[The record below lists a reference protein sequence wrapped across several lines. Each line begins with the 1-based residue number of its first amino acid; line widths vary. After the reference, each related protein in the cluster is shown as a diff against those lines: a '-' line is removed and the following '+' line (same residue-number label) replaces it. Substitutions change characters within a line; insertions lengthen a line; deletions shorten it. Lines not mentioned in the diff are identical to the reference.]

1 MLYKKNSAPMTQDLF
16 RNPTSE
22 YRATP
27 FWAWNCELNQELL
40 DREIGYMQDM
50 GFGGFHMHVRV
61 GMSTEYL
68 SDGFMSFI
76 KGCVNTAK
84 DKKMLAWLYD
94 EDKWPSG
101 FAGGLVTKKKENREK
116 YLLFTR
122 CGYGSGKASSN
133 DSSAAA
139 VREENGYLL
148 ARYEVELDSNSCLKS
163 YRRLADDEQSENCW
177 YAYCETKG
185 ESDWFN
191 LQSYVDSLSP
201 AAITDFINIT
211 HERYKECIGDEFGE
225 AVPAIF
231 TDEPQVARKKMFG
244 KAIGDTDA
252 FLPYTT
258 DFADTYREMYGEEL
272 FDKLPELF
280 WELPDGKVSVT
291 RYHYHD
297 HIAERFAQAFA
308 DNIGGWCDKNG
319 IMLTGHMM
327 EEPSLESQNAAVGD
341 CMRSYRGFG
350 IPGIDMLCDSREFTT
365 AKQCQSAVHQY
376 GREGMLSEL
385 YGVTGWDF
393 KFTGHKLQGD
403 WQAVLGVTVRVPH
416 LYWVSMKGEAKR
428 DYPACI
434 GHQSPWYK
442 EYTYIEDH
450 FARVNT
456 AMTRGKPVVRVG
468 VIHPIE
474 SYWLR
479 FGPKEQT
486 AAIREEMND
495 QFMQLADWLLFN
507 LIDYNYI
514 CEANLPAQS
523 NGTTKVGCMQ
533 YDTIIVPNLLTVRG
547 TTLEF
552 LKNFKAN
559 GGKVIFAGSLPEYVD
574 AVESGEAKAFA
585 AENTVIGWSEIQL
598 TNALESDREIDLRD
612 EDGERTDNHM
622 YQLRQDDGCRW
633 LFIAPVNHSA
643 GHYSCNSDD
652 YTLRIKGEYIPE
664 LWNTMDG
671 SVTTLAASYADG
683 NTLVDFELYPHDS
696 VLLKLTEGK
705 SDAKPVARKERTE
718 LGYLP
723 FRAEVELAEPNV
735 ALLDMP
741 EYRLNGG
748 EWRAN
753 EEILRIGDTL
763 KAELNMKNEIAGGA
777 QPWLFGKQEET
788 EQVDLKYTVYS
799 DVEVDNVS
807 LALEDF
813 DKSSITFN
821 GKAVDMVKTGI
832 YVDDSITTVSLGKL
846 EKGENVIVL
855 SRSFGKVSTLEAV
868 YLLGDFGV
876 ELKGRNYKITAPVRE
891 LEFGDWTRQGLPFY
905 GGNVTYKC
913 KVNGNGEELGVMIP
927 HFAQPVC
934 TVSVDGKRVGTV
946 ALAPY
951 TATLGKLS
959 EGEHLVEITAFGN
972 RFNTFAALHM
982 VDPACRWYG
991 PDAWRRKGTRWS
1003 YEYNVKPSGITAAP
1017 MLVQFV
1023 CDKL

>member
-1 MLYKKNSAPMTQDLF
+1 MLYKKNSAPMTEELF

-68 SDGFMSFI
+68 SDDFMSLI
-76 KGCVNTAK
+76 KGSVKTAK

-122 CGYGSGKASSN
+122 RGYGSGKGSSN

-148 ARYEVELDSNSCLKS
+148 ARYEVELDNNGCLKS

-177 YAYCETKG
+177 YAYCETQG

-191 LQSYVDSLSP
+191 LQSYVDTLSP
-201 AAITDFINIT
+201 AAITDFINTT

-280 WELPDGKVSVT
+280 WELPEGKVSVT

-376 GREGMLSEL
+376 GREGLLSEL

-442 EYTYIEDH
+442 EYPYIEDH

-456 AMTRGKPVVRVG
+456 AMTRGKPIVRVG

-495 QFMQLADWLLFN
+495 RFMQLADWLLFT
-507 LIDYNYI
+507 LIEYNYI

-533 YDTIIVPNLLTVRG
+533 YDTIIVPNLLTIRG

-574 AVESGEAKAFA
+574 AVESSEAKAFA

-598 TNALESDREIDLRD
+598 TNALDANREIDLRD

-622 YQLRQDDGCRW
+622 YQLREDDGCRW
-633 LFIAPVNHSA
+633 LFVAPINHSA

-671 SVTTLAASYADG
+671 SVTTLAADYVGGD
-683 NTLVDFELYPHDS
+683 TLVDFELYPHDS
-696 VLLKLTEGK
+696 VLLKLIPGK
-705 SDAKPVARKERTE
+705 SDAKPAARKERKE

-723 FRAEVELAEPNV
+723 CKAEVELAEPNV

-763 KAELNMKNEIAGGA
+763 KSELNMKNEIAGGA

-799 DVEVDNVS
+799 DVEIDGVS

-813 DKSSITFN
+813 DKSKITFN
-821 GKAVDMVKTGI
+821 GKAVDMINAGY
-832 YVDDSITTVSLGKL
+832 YVDESITVVNLGKL
-846 EKGENVIVL
+846 EKGENTIVL

-876 ELKGRNYKITAPVRE
+876 DLKGRTFKITAPVRE

-934 TVSVDGKRVGTV
+934 TVSVDGERVGTV

-951 TATLGKLS
+951 TASLGKLD

-1003 YEYNVKPSGITAAP
+1003 YEYNVKPSGITASP
-1017 MLVQFV
+1017 ILVQFV

>member
-1 MLYKKNSAPMTQDLF
+1 MLYKKNRTPITGELF
-16 RNPTSE
+16 LNPTSE

-27 FWAWNCELNQELL
+27 FWAWNCELNRDLL

-61 GMSTEYL
+61 GMSTKYL
-68 SDGFMSFI
+68 SDDFMDLI
-76 KGCVNTAK
+76 KGSVKTAK
-84 DKKMLAWLYD
+84 DKNMLAWLYD

-101 FAGGLVTKKKENREK
+101 FAGGYVTKKKENREK

-122 CGYGSGKASSN
+122 RGYGAGKASSN

-139 VREENGYLL
+139 VREENGELL
-148 ARYEVELDSNSCLKS
+148 ARYEVKLDDNGCLKS
-163 YRRLADDEQSENCW
+163 YRRLADGEASDNCW
-177 YAYCETKG
+177 YAYCETQG
-185 ESDWFN
+185 ESAWFN
-191 LQSYVDSLSP
+191 LQSYVDTLSP
-201 AAITDFINIT
+201 EAITDFINTT
-211 HERYKECIGDEFGE
+211 HERYKACIGEDFGD

-231 TDEPQVARKKMFG
+231 TDEPQVARKRMFG

-258 DFADTYREMYGEEL
+258 DFADTYRAMYGDEL

-291 RYHYHD
+291 RYRYHD

-341 CMRSYRGFG
+341 CMRSYRGFQL
-350 IPGIDMLCDSREFTT
+350 PGIDMLCDSREFTT

-495 QFMQLADWLLFN
+495 QFMQLADWLLYN

-514 CEANLPAQS
+514 CEANLPAQAD
-523 NGTTKVGCMQ
+523 GTKVGQMQ
-533 YDTIIVPNLLTVRG
+533 YDTIIVPNLLTIRS
-547 TTLEF
+547 TTLDF
-552 LKNFKAN
+552 LKNFSAN

-574 AVESGEAKAFA
+574 ALENDAAKAFA
-585 AENTVIGWSEIQL
+585 ADSTIVGWSKIQL
-598 TNALESDREIDLRD
+598 INALDANREIDLRED
-612 EDGERTDNHM
+612 DGERTTNHM
-622 YQLRQDDGCRW
+622 YQLRQEGDHRW
-633 LFIAPVNHSA
+633 LFIAPINHKAAPYACS
-643 GHYSCNSDD
+643 SDD
-652 YTLRIKGEYIPE
+652 YTLRLKGEYVPE

-671 SVTTLAASYADG
+671 SVTTLAADYNLGD
-683 NTLVDFELYPHDS
+683 TFVELELYDHDS
-696 VLLKLTEGK
+696 VLLKLIPGR
-705 SDAKPVARKERTE
+705 SDAEPVQKKKRVAVG
-718 LGYLP
+718 LLP
-723 FRAEVELAEPNV
+723 SKCEVELAEPNV
-735 ALLDMP
+735 VLLDMP

-753 EEILRIGDTL
+753 EEILRICDTL
-763 KAELNMKNEIAGGA
+763 KAELKMENAIAGGA
-777 QPWLFGKQEET
+777 QPWLFGVEKET
-788 EQVDLKYTVYS
+788 ETVELKYVINS
-799 DVEVDNVS
+799 EVEADNVT

-821 GKAVDMVKTGI
+821 GKPVDMIKTGS
-832 YVDDSITTVSLGKL
+832 YVDESIETVTLGKL
-846 EKGENVIVL
+846 EKGENTIIL

-876 ELKGRNYKITAPVRE
+876 ELKGRSCTVTEPVRE

-913 KVNGNGEELGVMIP
+913 VVEGNDEELSVVIP
-927 HFAQPVC
+927 HFTQPVC
-934 TVSVDGKRVGTV
+934 TVSVDGVRTGTV
-946 ALAPY
+946 ALSPY
-951 TATLGKLS
+951 TAPLGKL
-959 EGEHLVEITAFGN
+959 GKGKHLVEITAFGN
-972 RFNTFAALHM
+972 RYNTFASLHM
-982 VDPACRWYG
+982 ADPAARWYG

-1017 MLVQFV
+1017 TLVKFE
-1023 CDKL
+1023 

>member
-1 MLYKKNSAPMTQDLF
+1 M
-16 RNPTSE
+16 
-22 YRATP
+22 
-27 FWAWNCELNQELL
+27 
-40 DREIGYMQDM
+40 
-50 GFGGFHMHVRV
+50 
-61 GMSTEYL
+61 
-68 SDGFMSFI
+68 
-76 KGCVNTAK
+76 
-84 DKKMLAWLYD
+84 
-94 EDKWPSG
+94 
-101 FAGGLVTKKKENREK
+101 
-116 YLLFTR
+116 
-122 CGYGSGKASSN
+122 
-133 DSSAAA
+133 
-139 VREENGYLL
+139 
-148 ARYEVELDSNSCLKS
+148 
-163 YRRLADDEQSENCW
+163 
-177 YAYCETKG
+177 
-185 ESDWFN
+185 
-191 LQSYVDSLSP
+191 
-201 AAITDFINIT
+201 
-211 HERYKECIGDEFGE
+211 
-225 AVPAIF
+225 
-231 TDEPQVARKKMFG
+231 
-244 KAIGDTDA
+244 
-252 FLPYTT
+252 
-258 DFADTYREMYGEEL
+258 
-272 FDKLPELF
+272 
-280 WELPDGKVSVT
+280 
-291 RYHYHD
+291 
-297 HIAERFAQAFA
+297 
-308 DNIGGWCDKNG
+308 
-319 IMLTGHMM
+319 
-327 EEPSLESQNAAVGD
+327 
-341 CMRSYRGFG
+341 
-350 IPGIDMLCDSREFTT
+350 
-365 AKQCQSAVHQY
+365 
-376 GREGMLSEL
+376 
-385 YGVTGWDF
+385 
-393 KFTGHKLQGD
+393 
-403 WQAVLGVTVRVPH
+403 PH
-416 LYWVSMKGEAKR
+416 LSWVSMAGEAKR
-428 DYPACI
+428 DYPASI
-434 GHQSPWYK
+434 NYQSPWYK
-442 EYTYIEDH
+442 EYKYIEDH
-450 FARVNT
+450 FARLNT
-456 AMTRGKPVVRVG
+456 ALTRGVPKVDVA

-495 QFMQLADWLLFN
+495 RFMQLADWLLFN

-533 YDTIIVPNLLTVRG
+533 YDTIIVPNLLTIRG

-574 AVESGEAKAFA
+574 AVESSEAKAFA

-598 TNALESDREIDLRD
+598 TNALDANREIDLRD

-622 YQLRQDDGCRW
+622 YQLREDDGCRW
-633 LFIAPVNHSA
+633 LFVAPINHSA

-671 SVTTLAASYADG
+671 SVTTLAADYVGGD
-683 NTLVDFELYPHDS
+683 TLVDFELYPHDS
-696 VLLKLTEGK
+696 VLLKLIPGK
-705 SDAKPVARKERTE
+705 SDAKPAARKERKE

-723 FRAEVELAEPNV
+723 CKAEVELAEPNV

-763 KAELNMKNEIAGGA
+763 KKELNMNNEIAGGA

-799 DVEVDNVS
+799 DVEIDGVS

-813 DKSSITFN
+813 DKSKITFN
-821 GKAVDMVKTGI
+821 GKAVDMINAGY
-832 YVDDSITTVSLGKL
+832 YVDESITVVNLGKL
-846 EKGENVIVL
+846 EKGENTIVL

-876 ELKGRNYKITAPVRE
+876 DLKGRTFKITAPVRE

-934 TVSVDGKRVGTV
+934 TVSVDGERVGTV

-951 TATLGKLS
+951 TASLGKLD

-1003 YEYNVKPSGITAAP
+1003 YEYNVKPSGITASP
-1017 MLVQFV
+1017 ILVQFV

>member
-1 MLYKKNSAPMTQDLF
+1 MLYKKNSSPMTQDLF
-16 RNPTSE
+16 LNPTSE

-27 FWAWNCELNQELL
+27 FWAWNCELNQEIL
-40 DREIGYMQDM
+40 DKEIGYMQDM

-61 GMSTEYL
+61 GMSTNYL
-68 SDGFMSFI
+68 SDDFMDLI
-76 KGCVNTAK
+76 KGSVKTAK

-101 FAGGLVTKKKENREK
+101 FAGGIVTKKKENREK

-122 CGYGSGKASSN
+122 KGYGTGKGSSN

-148 ARYEVELDSNSCLKS
+148 ARYEVKLDDNGCLAS
-163 YRRLADDEQSENCW
+163 YRRLAEDEISEDCW
-177 YAYCETKG
+177 YAYCETQG

-191 LQSYVDSLSP
+191 LQTYVDTLSP
-201 AAITDFINIT
+201 DAITDFINVT
-211 HERYKECIGDEFGE
+211 HERYKECIGEDFGE
-225 AVPAIF
+225 AVPAVF

-280 WELPDGKVSVT
+280 WELPDSKVSVT

-350 IPGIDMLCDSREFTT
+350 LPGIDMLCDSREFTT

-385 YGVTGWDF
+385 YGVTGWNF
-393 KFTGHKLQGD
+393 TFTGHKLQGD

-442 EYTYIEDH
+442 EYPYIEDH

-456 AMTRGKPVVRVG
+456 AMTRGNPVVRVG

-479 FGPKEQT
+479 YGPKEQT

-514 CEANLPAQS
+514 CEANLPAQAD
-523 NGTTKVGCMQ
+523 GTKVGQMQ
-533 YDTIIVPNLLTVRG
+533 YDTIIVPNLLTIRSS
-547 TTLEF
+547 TLDF

-574 AVESGEAKAFA
+574 ALESDAAKAFA
-585 AENTVIGWSEIQL
+585 ADSTVVGWSKIQL
-598 TNALESDREIDLRD
+598 INALDANREIDLRED
-612 EDGERTDNHM
+612 DGERTSNHM
-622 YQLRQDDGCRW
+622 YQMRQEGDCRW
-633 LFIAPVNHSA
+633 LFIAPINHRSD
-643 GHYSCNSDD
+643 HYRCESDS
-652 YTLRIKGEYIPE
+652 YTLRLKGEYVPE

-671 SVTTLAASYADG
+671 SVTTLAADYNLGD
-683 NTLVDFELYPHDS
+683 TFVELELFDHDS
-696 VLLKLTEGK
+696 VLLKLIPGR
-705 SDAKPVARKERTE
+705 SDAEPAQKKKRVSVGLVSSKC
-718 LGYLP
+718 
-723 FRAEVELAEPNV
+723 EVELAEPNV

-748 EWRAN
+748 EWIAN
-753 EEILRIGDTL
+753 EEILRICDTL
-763 KAELNMKNEIAGGA
+763 KKELKMHNAIAGGA
-777 QPWLFGKQEET
+777 QPWLFGKQEDTET
-788 EQVDLKYTVYS
+788 VDLKYVINS
-799 DVEVDNVS
+799 DVEVENVS

-813 DKSSITFN
+813 DKSTITFN

-832 YVDDSITTVSLGKL
+832 YVDDSIETVSLGKL
-846 EKGENVIVL
+846 EKGENIIVI

-876 ELKGRNYKITAPVRE
+876 VLNGRTYTVTAPVRE

-913 KVNGNGEELGVMIP
+913 VVEGNDEELSIMIP

-934 TVSVDGKRVGTV
+934 TVSVDGVRMGTV
-946 ALAPY
+946 ALSPY
-951 TATLGKLS
+951 TAPLGKLS
-959 EGEHLVEITAFGN
+959 RGKHLVEITAFGN

-982 VDPACRWYG
+982 ADPACCWYG
-991 PDAWRRKGTRWS
+991 PDAWRRKGTRFS

-1017 MLVQFV
+1017 TLVKFE
-1023 CDKL
+1023 

>member
-1 MLYKKNSAPMTQDLF
+1 MLYKKNSAPMTEELF

-68 SDGFMSFI
+68 SDDFMSLI
-76 KGCVNTAK
+76 KGSVKTAK

-122 CGYGSGKASSN
+122 RGYGSGKGSSN

-148 ARYEVELDSNSCLKS
+148 ARYEVELDNNGCLKS

-177 YAYCETKG
+177 YAYCETQG

-191 LQSYVDSLSP
+191 LQSYVDTLSP
-201 AAITDFINIT
+201 AAITDFINTT

-280 WELPDGKVSVT
+280 WELPEGKVSVT

-350 IPGIDMLCDSREFTT
+350 LPGIDMLCDSREFTT

-456 AMTRGKPVVRVG
+456 AMTRGKPIVRVG

-514 CEANLPAQS
+514 CEANLPAQA

-533 YDTIIVPNLLTVRG
+533 YDTIIVPNLLTIRG

-574 AVESGEAKAFA
+574 AVESSEAKAFA

-598 TNALESDREIDLRD
+598 TNALDANREIDLRD

-622 YQLRQDDGCRW
+622 YQLREDDGCRW
-633 LFIAPVNHSA
+633 LFVAPINHSA

-671 SVTTLAASYADG
+671 SVTTLAADYVGGD
-683 NTLVDFELYPHDS
+683 TLVDFELYPHDS
-696 VLLKLTEGK
+696 VLLKLIPGK
-705 SDAKPVARKERTE
+705 SDAKPAARKERKE

-723 FRAEVELAEPNV
+723 CKAEVELAEPNV

-763 KAELNMKNEIAGGA
+763 KKELNMNNEIAGGA

-799 DVEVDNVS
+799 DVEIDGVS

-813 DKSSITFN
+813 DKSKITFN
-821 GKAVDMVKTGI
+821 GKAVDMINAGY
-832 YVDDSITTVSLGKL
+832 YVDESITVVNLGKL
-846 EKGENVIVL
+846 EKGENTIVL

-876 ELKGRNYKITAPVRE
+876 DLKGRTFKITAPVRE

-934 TVSVDGKRVGTV
+934 TVSVDGERVGTV

-951 TATLGKLS
+951 TASLGKLD

-982 VDPACRWYG
+982 VDPVCRWYG

-1017 MLVQFV
+1017 ILVQFV

>member
-1 MLYKKNSAPMTQDLF
+1 MLYKKNSAPMTGELF

-27 FWAWNCELNQELL
+27 FWAWNCELNRELL

-68 SDGFMSFI
+68 SDDFMELISGSV
-76 KGCVNTAK
+76 KTAK

-101 FAGGLVTKKKENREK
+101 FAGGLVTQKPENREK

-122 CGYGSGKASSN
+122 TGYGAGKASSN
-133 DSSAAA
+133 DSSANA

-148 ARYEVELDSNSCLKS
+148 ARYEVELDSNGCLKN
-163 YRRLADDEQSENCW
+163 YRRLADNEVSENCW
-177 YAYCETKG
+177 YAYCETQG
-185 ESDWFN
+185 TSAWFN
-191 LQSYVDSLSP
+191 LQSYVDTLSP
-201 AAITDFINIT
+201 AAITDFINTT
-211 HERYKECIGDEFGE
+211 HERYKECIGDDFGE

-244 KAIGDTDA
+244 KAIGDSDA

-297 HIAERFAQAFA
+297 HVAERFARAFA

-350 IPGIDMLCDSREFTT
+350 LPGIDMLCDSREFTT

-385 YGVTGWDF
+385 YCVTGWDF
-393 KFTGHKLQGD
+393 TFRGHKLQGD

-442 EYTYIEDH
+442 EYPYIEDH

-479 FGPKEQT
+479 YGPREQT
-486 AAIREEMND
+486 AAIREEMNE

-514 CEANLPAQS
+514 CEANLPAQAD
-523 NGTTKVGCMQ
+523 GTKVGQMQ
-533 YDTIIVPNLLTVRG
+533 YDTIIVPNLLTVRS

-552 LKNFKAN
+552 LRNFKAN

-574 AVESGEAKAFA
+574 AVASDEAKAFA
-585 AENTVIGWSEIQL
+585 AESTTVGWSKIQL
-598 TNALESDREIDLRD
+598 INALDANREIDLRD
-612 EDGERTDNHM
+612 EKGERSDNHM
-622 YQLRQDDGCRW
+622 YQLRQEDGHRW
-633 LFIAPVNHSA
+633 LFVAPINHRDW
-643 GHYSCNSDD
+643 HYTCWSED
-652 YTLRIKGEYIPE
+652 YTLRLKGEYIPE

-671 SVTTLAASYADG
+671 SVSTLAAEYKYGD
-683 NTLVDFELYPHDS
+683 TFVDFELYPQDS
-696 VLLKLTEGK
+696 ILLKLIPGRSNEK
-705 SDAKPVARKERTE
+705 APARKDDKTVG
-718 LGYLP
+718 LLP
-723 FRAEVELAEPNV
+723 NKVEIELAEPNV
-735 ALLDMP
+735 AVLDMP

-753 EEILRIGDTL
+753 EEILRITDAL
-763 KAELNMKNEIAGGA
+763 KDELKMENAIAGGA
-777 QPWLFGKQEET
+777 QPWLFGVEEET
-788 EQVDLKYTVYS
+788 ETVDLRYIVYS
-799 DVEVDNVS
+799 DVEVENVS

-821 GKAVDMVKTGI
+821 GKAVDMAKTGI
-832 YVDDSITTVSLGKL
+832 YVDDSIETVSLGKL
-846 EKGENVIVL
+846 EKGENTIVI

-876 ELKGRNYKITAPVRE
+876 NLSGRTFCITAPVRE

-913 KVNGNGEELGVMIP
+913 TLNGNGEELSVMIP

-934 TVSVDGKRVGTV
+934 TVDVDGVRMGTV
-946 ALAPY
+946 ALSPY
-951 TATLGKLS
+951 TAPLGKLS
-959 EGEHLVEITAFGN
+959 EGEHLVEITAYGN
-972 RFNTFAALHM
+972 RYNTFAALHLA
-982 VDPACRWYG
+982 DPACAWYG
-991 PDAWRRKGTRWS
+991 PDAWRRSGTRFS
-1003 YEYNVKPSGITAAP
+1003 YEYNVKPCGITAAP
-1017 MLVQFV
+1017 MLVKFE
-1023 CDKL
+1023 

>member
-1 MLYKKNSAPMTQDLF
+1 MLYKKNSTPMTRELF
-16 RNPTSE
+16 LNPTSE

-27 FWAWNCELNQELL
+27 FWAWNCELRRDLL

-68 SDGFMSFI
+68 SDDFMNLIRGS
-76 KGCVNTAK
+76 VETAK
-84 DKKMLAWLYD
+84 EKKMLAWLYD

-122 CGYGSGKASSN
+122 RGYGAGKASSN

-148 ARYEVELDSNSCLKS
+148 ARYEVELDDNGCLAS
-163 YRRLADDEQSENCW
+163 YRRLADDEASDNCW
-177 YAYCETKG
+177 YAYCETQG
-185 ESDWFN
+185 ESSWFN
-191 LQSYVDSLSP
+191 LQSYVDTLSP
-201 AAITDFINIT
+201 EAITDFINTT
-211 HERYKECIGDEFGE
+211 HERYKECIGEDFGDT
-225 AVPAIF
+225 VPAIF
-231 TDEPQVARKKMFG
+231 TDEPQVARKRMFG

-258 DFADTYREMYGEEL
+258 DFGDTYREMYGEEL

-350 IPGIDMLCDSREFTT
+350 LPGIDMLCDSREFTA

-442 EYTYIEDH
+442 EYPYIEDH

-456 AMTRGKPVVRVG
+456 AMTRGKPIVRVG

-495 QFMQLADWLLFN
+495 RFMELADWLLFN

-514 CEANLPAQS
+514 CEANLPAQAD
-523 NGTTKVGCMQ
+523 GTKVGQMQ
-533 YDTIIVPNLLTVRG
+533 YDTIIVPSLLTIRS

-552 LKNFKAN
+552 LKNFSAN
-559 GGKVIFAGSLPEYVD
+559 GGKVIFAGGLPEYVD
-574 AVESGEAKAFA
+574 ALESDAAKAFA
-585 AENTVIGWSEIQL
+585 ADSTVVGWSKIQL
-598 TNALESDREIDLRD
+598 INALDANREIDLRED
-612 EDGERTDNHM
+612 DGERTSNHM
-622 YQLRQDDGCRW
+622 YQLRQEGEHRW
-633 LFIAPVNHSA
+633 LFIAPINHSSN
-643 GHYSCNSDD
+643 HYDCSSDV
-652 YTLRIKGEYIPE
+652 YTLRLKGEFAPE

-671 SVTTLAASYADG
+671 SVTTLAAEYNLGD
-683 NTLVDFELYPHDS
+683 TFVELELYDHDS
-696 VLLKLTEGK
+696 VLLKLIPGRSYT
-705 SDAKPVARKERTE
+705 KPVQKKKRVSVG
-718 LGYLP
+718 LLP
-723 FRAEVELAEPNV
+723 SKTEVELAEPNV
-735 ALLDMP
+735 VLLDMP

-753 EEILRIGDTL
+753 EEILRICDTL
-763 KAELNMKNEIAGGA
+763 KAELKMENAIAGGA
-777 QPWLFGKQEET
+777 QPWLFGEQKDTET
-788 EQVDLKYTVYS
+788 VDLKYTVYS
-799 DVEVDNVS
+799 EVEVDNVT

-821 GKAVDMVKTGI
+821 GKAVDMVKTGV
-832 YVDDSITTVSLGKL
+832 YVDDSIETVSLGKL
-846 EKGENVIVL
+846 EKGENTIIL

-876 ELKGRNYKITAPVRE
+876 ELKGRSCKVTAPVRE

-905 GGNVTYKC
+905 GGNVTYKF
-913 KVNGNGEELGVMIP
+913 VVEGNDEELSVMIP
-927 HFAQPVC
+927 HFTQPVC
-934 TVSVDGKRVGTV
+934 TVSVDGVRMGTV
-946 ALAPY
+946 ALSPY
-951 TATLGKLS
+951 TAPLGKLS
-959 EGEHLVEITAFGN
+959 KGKHLVEITAFGN
-972 RFNTFAALHM
+972 RYNTFAALHM
-982 VDPACRWYG
+982 ADPACRWYG

-1003 YEYNVKPSGITAAP
+1003 YEYNVKPSGITTAP
-1017 MLVQFV
+1017 TLVKFE
-1023 CDKL
+1023 

>member
-1 MLYKKNSAPMTQDLF
+1 
-16 RNPTSE
+16 
-22 YRATP
+22 
-27 FWAWNCELNQELL
+27 
-40 DREIGYMQDM
+40 
-50 GFGGFHMHVRV
+50 
-61 GMSTEYL
+61 
-68 SDGFMSFI
+68 
-76 KGCVNTAK
+76 
-84 DKKMLAWLYD
+84 
-94 EDKWPSG
+94 
-101 FAGGLVTKKKENREK
+101 
-116 YLLFTR
+116 
-122 CGYGSGKASSN
+122 
-133 DSSAAA
+133 
-139 VREENGYLL
+139 
-148 ARYEVELDSNSCLKS
+148 
-163 YRRLADDEQSENCW
+163 
-177 YAYCETKG
+177 
-185 ESDWFN
+185 
-191 LQSYVDSLSP
+191 
-201 AAITDFINIT
+201 
-211 HERYKECIGDEFGE
+211 
-225 AVPAIF
+225 
-231 TDEPQVARKKMFG
+231 
-244 KAIGDTDA
+244 
-252 FLPYTT
+252 
-258 DFADTYREMYGEEL
+258 
-272 FDKLPELF
+272 
-280 WELPDGKVSVT
+280 
-291 RYHYHD
+291 
-297 HIAERFAQAFA
+297 
-308 DNIGGWCDKNG
+308 
-319 IMLTGHMM
+319 MM

-350 IPGIDMLCDSREFTT
+350 LPGIDMLCDSREFTT

-479 FGPKEQT
+479 YGPKEQT
-486 AAIREEMND
+486 AAIREEMNE

-514 CEANLPAQS
+514 CEANLPAQA

-574 AVESGEAKAFA
+574 AVESSDAKAFA

-598 TNALESDREIDLRD
+598 INALDANREIDLRD
-612 EDGERTDNHM
+612 ESGERSDNHM
-622 YQLRQDDGCRW
+622 YQLREDDGCRW
-633 LFIAPVNHSA
+633 LFVAPINNHPV
-643 GHYSCNSDD
+643 HYGCWSED
-652 YTLRIKGEYIPE
+652 YTLRIKGEYVPE

-671 SVTTLAASYADG
+671 SVTTLAANYVDG
-683 NTLVDFELYPHDS
+683 DTLIDFELYPHDS
-696 VLLKLTEGK
+696 VLLKLVAGK
-705 SDAKPVARKERTE
+705 SDAKPVARKERKE

-723 FRAEVELAEPNV
+723 CKAEVELAEPNV

-753 EEILRIGDTL
+753 EEILRICDTL
-763 KAELNMKNEIAGGA
+763 KAELKMENAIAGGA
-777 QPWLFGKQEET
+777 QPWLFGVEKET
-788 EQVDLKYTVYS
+788 ETVDLKYVIYS
-799 DVEVDNVS
+799 DVEVENVS

-813 DKSSITFN
+813 DKSNITFN
-821 GKAVDMVKTGI
+821 GKAVDMIKTGV
-832 YVDDSITTVSLGKL
+832 YVDDSIETVSLGKL
-846 EKGENVIVL
+846 EKGENIIVL

-876 ELKGRNYKITAPVRE
+876 ELKGRTYKITAPVRE

-913 KVNGNGEELGVMIP
+913 KVKGNGEELGVMIP

-934 TVSVDGKRVGTV
+934 TVSVDGTRTGTV

-951 TATLGKLS
+951 TAPLGKLDD
-959 EGEHLVEITAFGN
+959 GEHLVEITAFGN

-982 VDPACRWYG
+982 ADPAARWYG
-991 PDAWRRKGTRWS
+991 PDAWRRSGTRWS

-1017 MLVQFV
+1017 IVVQFV

>member
-1 MLYKKNSAPMTQDLF
+1 MLYKKNSAPMTEELF

-68 SDGFMSFI
+68 SDDFMSLI
-76 KGCVNTAK
+76 KGSVKTAK

-122 CGYGSGKASSN
+122 RGYGSGKGSSN

-148 ARYEVELDSNSCLKS
+148 ARYEVELDNNGCLKS

-177 YAYCETKG
+177 YAYCETQG

-191 LQSYVDSLSP
+191 LQSYVDTLSP
-201 AAITDFINIT
+201 AAITDFINTT

-280 WELPDGKVSVT
+280 WELPEGKVSVT

-442 EYTYIEDH
+442 EYPYIEDH

-456 AMTRGKPVVRVG
+456 AMTRGKPIVRVG

-495 QFMQLADWLLFN
+495 RFMQLADWLLFN

-514 CEANLPAQS
+514 CEANLPVQS

-533 YDTIIVPNLLTVRG
+533 YDTIIVPNLLTIRG

-574 AVESGEAKAFA
+574 AVESSEAKAFA

-598 TNALESDREIDLRD
+598 TNALDANREIDLRD

-622 YQLRQDDGCRW
+622 YQLREDDGCRW
-633 LFIAPVNHSA
+633 LFVAPINHSA

-671 SVTTLAASYADG
+671 SVTTLAADYVGGD
-683 NTLVDFELYPHDS
+683 TLVDFELYPHDS
-696 VLLKLTEGK
+696 VLLKLIPGK
-705 SDAKPVARKERTE
+705 SDAKPAARKERKE

-723 FRAEVELAEPNV
+723 CKAEVELAEPNV

-763 KAELNMKNEIAGGA
+763 KSELNMKNEIAGGA

-799 DVEVDNVS
+799 DVEIDGVS

-813 DKSSITFN
+813 DKSKITFN
-821 GKAVDMVKTGI
+821 GKAVDMINAGY
-832 YVDDSITTVSLGKL
+832 YVDESITVVNLGKL
-846 EKGENVIVL
+846 EKGENTIVL

-876 ELKGRNYKITAPVRE
+876 DLKGRTFKITAPVRE

-934 TVSVDGKRVGTV
+934 TVSVDGERGGTV
-946 ALAPY
+946 ALAP
-951 TATLGKLS
+951 
-959 EGEHLVEITAFGN
+959 
-972 RFNTFAALHM
+972 
-982 VDPACRWYG
+982 
-991 PDAWRRKGTRWS
+991 
-1003 YEYNVKPSGITAAP
+1003 
-1017 MLVQFV
+1017 
-1023 CDKL
+1023 

>member
-1 MLYKKNSAPMTQDLF
+1 MLYKKNSTPLTRELF
-16 RNPTSE
+16 LTPTSE

-27 FWAWNCELNQELL
+27 FWAWNCELNRELL

-61 GMSTEYL
+61 GMSTQYL
-68 SDGFMSFI
+68 SDDFMNLI
-76 KGCVNTAK
+76 KGSVETAK
-84 DKKMLAWLYD
+84 DRKMLAWLYD

-116 YLLFTR
+116 YLMFTHKS
-122 CGYGSGKASSN
+122 YGAGTGKSN

-139 VREENGYLL
+139 VREENGVLL
-148 ARYEVELDSNSCLKS
+148 ARYEVTLDDNGCLKS
-163 YRRLADDEQSENCW
+163 YRRLAEDEQCDGCW
-177 YAYCETKG
+177 YAYCETQG

-191 LQSYVDSLSP
+191 LQTYVDTLSP
-201 AAITDFINIT
+201 EAITDFINTT
-211 HERYKECIGDEFGE
+211 HERYKECIGDDFGE

-244 KAIGDTDA
+244 KAIGDRDA

-258 DFADTYREMYGEEL
+258 DFADTYRRMYGEEL

-280 WELPDGKVSVT
+280 WELPDGKLSVT
-291 RYHYHD
+291 RYRYHD
-297 HIAERFAQAFA
+297 HVAERFASAFA
-308 DNIGGWCDKNG
+308 DNIGGWCEKNS

-341 CMRSYRGFG
+341 CMRSYRGFQL
-350 IPGIDMLCDSREFTT
+350 PGIDMLCDSREFTT

-393 KFTGHKLQGD
+393 SFTGHKLQGD

-442 EYTYIEDH
+442 EYPYIEDH

-479 FGPKEQT
+479 YGPTEQT
-486 AAIREEMND
+486 AAIRSEMNE
-495 QFMQLADWLLFN
+495 QFKQLSEWLLFN

-514 CEANLPAQS
+514 CEANLPAQAD
-523 NGTTKVGCMQ
+523 GTKVGQMQ
-533 YDTIIVPNLLTVRG
+533 YDTIIVPNLITIRS
-547 TTLEF
+547 TTLDF
-552 LKNFKAN
+552 LRNFSAN
-559 GGKVIFAGSLPEYVD
+559 GGKVIFAGSLPCYVD
-574 AVESGEAKAFA
+574 ALENDAAKAFA
-585 AENTVIGWSEIQL
+585 ADSTVVGWSKIQVI
-598 TNALESDREIDLRD
+598 NALEANREIDLRED
-612 EDGERTDNHM
+612 DGERTRNHM
-622 YQLRQDDGCRW
+622 YQLRQEGENRW
-633 LFIAPVNHSA
+633 LFIAPINRRADS
-643 GHYSCNSDD
+643 YRCRSDE
-652 YTLRIKGEYIPE
+652 YTLRIKGEFVPE

-671 SVTTLAASYADG
+671 SVTTLAADYHLGD
-683 NTLVDFELYPHDS
+683 TFVEFDLYDHDS
-696 VLLKLTEGK
+696 VLLKLIPGR
-705 SDAKPVARKERTE
+705 SDAKPVQKKVRREVG
-718 LGYLP
+718 LLP
-723 FRAEVELAEPNV
+723 SKAQVELAEPNV

-741 EYRLNGG
+741 EYRLGGG
-748 EWRAN
+748 EWRES
-753 EEILRIGDTL
+753 EEILRIGDIL
-763 KAELNMKNEIAGGA
+763 KDELKMENAIAGGA
-777 QPWLFGKQEET
+777 QPWLFGVEKET
-788 EQVDLKYTVYS
+788 ETVDLKYVINS
-799 DVEVDNVS
+799 DVEVENVT
-807 LALEDF
+807 LAIEDF

-821 GKAVDMVKTGI
+821 GRPVEMVRTGI
-832 YVDDSITTVSLGKL
+832 YVDDSIETVALGKL
-846 EKGENVIVL
+846 EKGENTVIL
-855 SRSFGKVSTLEAV
+855 TRSFGKVSTLEAI

-876 ELKGRNYKITAPVRE
+876 ELRGRSYKITAPVRE

-913 KVNGNGEELGVMIP
+913 EVEGNGEELSVMIP
-927 HFAQPVC
+927 HFTQPVC
-934 TVSVDGKRVGTV
+934 TVSVDGVRKGTV

-951 TATLGKLS
+951 TAPLGKLGKGS
-959 EGEHLVEITAFGN
+959 HLVEITAFGN
-972 RFNTFAALHM
+972 RYNTFAALHM
-982 VDPACRWYG
+982 AHPAERWYG
-991 PDAWRRKGTRWS
+991 PGAWRMKGPCWS
-1003 YEYNVKPSGITAAP
+1003 YEYNVKPSGIITAP
-1017 MLVQFV
+1017 KLVKFE
-1023 CDKL
+1023 